1 MEAHTLARTATSI
14 PAGPRADDTG
24 DAGRESAQD
33 RFRRRRGERTAVAL
47 ILSVGLHFA
56 AFQAFPEL
64 RIALPDVAVGGLEA
78 VDLPPEVEVP
88 PPPEAVA
95 RPATPTVAQA
105 DVSEDVTIAPTTFEA
120 NPAEALPPPPKAQAT
135 RPSEQP
141 VFIPREVEPRLRNG
155 EEIRK
160 LLMRFYP
167 PPLRDAGIGG
177 KVVIWLYVSTEG
189 SVVEALVKEPS
200 PYEAFNAAALKVAD
214 HMEYVPAANR
224 GNPVAVW
231 VAQRIRFE
239 VRG

>member
-1 MEAHTLARTATSI
+1 MEAHTLAHTAASV
-14 PAGPRADDTG
+14 PPRPRANDSDDVEH
-24 DAGRESAQD
+24 ESAQD
-33 RFRRRRGERTAVAL
+33 RFRRHRTERTAVAL
-47 ILSVGLHFA
+47 ILSVALHFA

-64 RIALPDVAVGGLEA
+64 GVALPEVAGGGLEA
-78 VDLPPEVEVP
+78 VELPPQIEVP

-95 RPATPTVAQA
+95 RPATPTVAEA

-120 NPAEALPPPPKAQAT
+120 NPAEALPPPPKAEAT

-141 VFIPREVEPRLRNG
+141 VFIPREVEPRLTNG
-155 EEIRK
+155 TEIRE

-177 KVVIWLYVSTEG
+177 TVVMWLFVSTEG
-189 SVVEALVKEPS
+189 DVARTLVKEPS

-214 HMEYVPAANR
+214 RMEFVPAANR